1 MLNRNK
7 NILFGISLCIITA
20 ILTSC
25 SIGDKTIT
33 MNEDVYME
41 EIKNSSKITSEEV
54 DIEMDEG
61 FNFEPGFF
69 QDGKIYGILI
79 NTASRSES
87 DIEGYSAY
95 YSKEDNLVKLNKL
108 NSEEMFSIMN
118 YNEKRIYNWEN
129 ETFKDIA
136 TGEEKNIPEV
146 KIDFTSDTEG
156 IRVVTSEEGNS
167 KVNNNYYTDYIDK
180 KYYENESS
188 MKSDQYY
195 LVKGSDNY
203 FYRQITNCIYE
214 VDEDKDFSYRTIY
227 GKWDLTNFKSVDS
240 IVILY
245 DYENN
250 KAITFDGKFS
260 GDFPILSKVM
270 YSKEDNKIYAI
281 GGINEDEV
289 YEIIINGDTYS
300 LNLIYKFDLG
310 DKITGTW
317 DSKIIGDSLLI
328 GSFKP
333 SGSEEEFIMTEEET
347 MLFDLNSKE
356 LNVIQENNET
366 NFLISSNSSKYIITS
381 NYSEGDKKS
390 RIFLGKVYE
399 NKVEYIYEFE
409 DSPIKVVF
417 DDDEK
422 NMFVQYVTSEK
433 DNTVTYRYALYK
445 LDIE

>member
-1 MLNRNK
+1 MLSRNK
-7 NILFGISLCIITA
+7 NILFGISVCVVVS
-20 ILTSC
+20 ILNSC

-41 EIKNSSKITSEEV
+41 EIKNSSKITSEEIN
-54 DIEMDEG
+54 IEVEEG
-61 FNFEPGFF
+61 FKFEPGFF

-79 NTASRSES
+79 NTES
-87 DIEGYSAY
+87 GLEGDVEGYSAY
-95 YSKEDNLVKLNKL
+95 YSKEDNLVKLNEL
-108 NSEEMFSIMN
+108 TNERIFSNMN
-118 YNEKRIYNWEN
+118 YNERRIYNWKN
-129 ETFKDIA
+129 ETFNDVV

-156 IRVVTSEEGNS
+156 IRVIASEENN
-167 KVNNNYYTDYIDK
+167 KLNNNYYTDYIDK

-195 LVKGSDNY
+195 LVKGTDNF
-203 FYRQITNCIYE
+203 FYRQITNCIYDVE
-214 VDEDKDFSYRTIY
+214 QDKDFSYRTIY

-240 IVILY
+240 IVVLY

-250 KAITFDGKFS
+250 KAITFDGEFS
-260 GDFPILSKVM
+260 GDFPILSNLM
-270 YSKEDNKIYAI
+270 YSKEDNKFYAI
-281 GGINEDEV
+281 GGSNEDEI
-289 YEIIINGDTYS
+289 YEIVINGDTYS

-310 DKITGTW
+310 DKLTFTW

-409 DSPIKVVF
+409 DTPIKVVF

-422 NMFVQYVTSEK
+422 YMFVQYGTLEK
-433 DNTVTYRYALYK
+433 DNIVTYRYVLYK